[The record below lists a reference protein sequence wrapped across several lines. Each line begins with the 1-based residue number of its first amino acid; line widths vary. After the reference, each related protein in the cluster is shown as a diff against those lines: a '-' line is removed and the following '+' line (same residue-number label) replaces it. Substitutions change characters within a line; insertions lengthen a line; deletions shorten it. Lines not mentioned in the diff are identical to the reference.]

1 MIQFLKPKKTF
12 CIFTKPYT
20 NKMHKYFLHLL
31 TLFLFSTP
39 FFGQNV
45 SEIAPPYHIKSVA
58 FFQGNTFTEPFVKL
72 GDSFSIEFDDL
83 YGDEADYYYTI
94 TMYNKDWTPVNI
106 AKNEYLQG
114 VDNQRIMNY
123 TNSYNTLQQF
133 SHYKQEFPNK
143 FNSIK
148 KSGNYLIT
156 ILNDDYEAVF
166 SKKII
171 IYEEQI
177 NAGINIRRA
186 RDNNS
191 LNTKQNVEVV
201 LNYGEKV
208 LQNPE
213 RNISISILQNNNWQT
228 EINNIKAQYMLGSEL
243 IYRYNEETQFWAGNE
258 YYFIDNKNIRASNNS
273 IARVTGGQLYNGFL
287 YTNYPRRRNP
297 YTYFPDLN
305 GKYYIQ
311 NIGTNNPSTEA
322 DYSWVYFTLDCSDC
336 PLDQNIYVNGMFNN
350 YALIDEY
357 KLEYNTESG
366 LFEKPILLK
375 QGITSYQYT
384 VTDKNLNLL
393 PDQAIDGN
401 FYVTENSYTTIVYY
415 RGNNDRYDR
424 VIGIATNNS
433 EGIRN

>member
-1 MIQFLKPKKTF
+1 MFKYNFAF
-12 CIFTKPYT
+12 CFSLLFT
-20 NKMHKYFLHLL
+20 L
-31 TLFLFSTP
+31 TLFSQTAIETL
-39 FFGQNV
+39 
-45 SEIAPPYHIKSVA
+45 PPYHIKSIA
-58 FFQGNTFTEPFVKL
+58 FFQGNTFSEPFVRL

-83 YGDEADYYYTI
+83 YGNEADYYYTV
-94 TMYNKDWTPVNI
+94 TLYNKDWSPVAI

-123 TNSYNTLQQF
+123 SNSYNTLQQY

-148 KSGNYLIT
+148 KSGNYLISVY
-156 ILNDDYEAVF
+156 DDESELVF
-166 SKKII
+166 SKRIV
-171 IYEEQI
+171 IYENLV
-177 NAGINIRRA
+177 NAGIVTRRA
-186 RDNNS
+186 RDGYA
-191 LNTKQNVEVV
+191 LDIKQNVEITI
-201 LNYGEKV
+201 NYGERV

-213 RNISISILQNNNWQT
+213 RNITVSILQNNNWQT
-228 EINNIKAQYMLGSEL
+228 EIENIKAQYTLGSEL
-243 IYRYNEETQFWAGNE
+243 IFRYNEETQFYAGNE

-305 GKYYIQ
+305 GKFYIQ
-311 NIGTNNPSTEA
+311 NIGTTNPSTEA
-322 DYSWVYFTLDCSDC
+322 DYSWVYFSLDCSDC

-375 QGITSYQYT
+375 QGITSYKYT
-384 VTDKNLNLL
+384 VTDKNLGLL
-393 PDQAIDGN
+393 PEEAIDGN
-401 FYVTENSYTTIVYY
+401 FFVTENSYTTIVYY

-424 VIGIATNNS
+424 VVGIATNNS